1 MAILIAALL
10 AAGDANPVGE
20 TRQQDEAAALA
31 LHRRMDANHDG
42 FVTYAE
48 MREFALAA
56 IFPKGQIPDRLPNDR
71 LARAEFDRA
80 DIDHDGRISIQ
91 EAMTGADRS
100 FAEADTDQDGLLTQM
115 ERGAYGARALAT
127 LQKEIATWKPLPC
140 QPRAAC
146 ATAR

>member
-1 MAILIAALL
+1 MAILVAALL
-10 AAGDANPVGE
+10 AAANVSPVGE

-31 LHRRMDANHDG
+31 HHRRMDANHDG

-56 IFPKGQIPDRLPNDR
+56 IFPKGQIPERLPNDR
-71 LARAEFDRA
+71 MARAEFDRA

-91 EAMTGADRS
+91 EAIAGADRA
-100 FAEADTDQDGLLTQM
+100 FAEADTDHDGLLTEQ
-115 ERGAYGARALAT
+115 ERGAYGARALVN